1 MGRVTPA
8 TRDEAVQRIANGDSY
23 ALVAEW
29 AKVPQANVRK
39 WVSRARG
46 GAVVSIAPDA
56 PAVDLSTLS
65 PIALL
70 EHDIAEARV
79 DLDAARKDRYHN
91 ALPSMRS
98 QLRKMQTELE
108 SLRAS
113 QAEEVEDDD
122 AEVLALLI
130 DHMRAKTW
138 VRGVLD
144 DRQARTIVEAIQRE
158 RTDP

>member
-1 MGRVTPA
+1 MPRVTPA
-8 TRDEAVQRIANGDSY
+8 TRDEAVQRILDGDSY

-56 PAVDLSTLS
+56 PAVDLSALS

-70 EHDIAEARV
+70 EHDIREARA
-79 DLDAARKDRYHN
+79 DLAEARKDRYHN

-113 QAEEVEDDD
+113 QAEDRAQTHEEKVAAMREICR
-122 AEVLALLI
+122 VRALCI
-130 DHMRAKTW
+130 DIIE
-138 VRGVLD
+138 
-144 DRQARTIVEAIQRE
+144 DRQARNILRACIESW
-158 RTDP
+158 DG

>member
-1 MGRVTPA
+1 MPRVTPA

-46 GAVVSIAPDA
+46 ATVVSIAPDA
-56 PAVDLSTLS
+56 PAVDLSAFS
-65 PIALL
+65 PIQLL
-70 EHDIAEARV
+70 EHDIAEARA
-79 DLDAARKDRYHN
+79 DLAEARKDRYHN

-98 QLRKMQTELE
+98 QLRKMQSELD

-113 QAEEVEDDD
+113 QAKDRSQTHEEKVAAMREICR
-122 AEVLALLI
+122 VRSLCI
-130 DHMRAKTW
+130 DIIE
-138 VRGVLD
+138 
-144 DRQARTIVEAIQRE
+144 DRQARNMLRACIESW
-158 RTDP
+158 DG